1 MRKPRPA
8 APRIAGCFAAATPL
22 AVDVPAAAVVVYVL
36 VLAGT
41 VVPGI
46 VLPATVE
53 AGRIEV
59 EPATATVEASTV
71 EGATVEGS
79 TVVPGKVVV
88 TVMTWP
94 RAVAGIALTEP
105 AAVNCV
111 GMGRVEVFGLS
122 GESSD
127 PYTLPVVPSVRV

>member
-1 MRKPRPA
+1 MRNPRPA
-8 APRIAGCFAAATPL
+8 APLIAGCFATAAPL

-46 VLPATVE
+46 VLPAIVE
-53 AGRIEV
+53 AGKIEA
-59 EPATATVEASTV
+59 EPETATVEASTIV
-71 EGATVEGS
+71 GAMVVGS
-79 TVVPGKVVV
+79 MVVPGKVVV

-94 RAVAGIALTEP
+94 RAVAGIALPEP
-105 AAVNCV
+105 AAVYCV

-127 PYTLPVVPSVRV
+127 P